1 LFLSSG
7 AIPSSEASGGG
18 STRFLADDFLVRGM
32 ASVRASVDFDF
43 VGFTDC
49 LAADFLVRGM
59 VFVWAFFDRVGMN
72 V

>member
-1 LFLSSG
+1 
-7 AIPSSEASGGG
+7 
-18 STRFLADDFLVRGM
+18 VRGM